1 MGMEGRALT
10 VIYESLRSVR
20 LGHTPA
26 SPLGFASLFSIN
38 PAGLVGSGGVAKAP
52 PLGSLGSKWSPGIT
66 KDWRVLAIQ
75 MFGPCSKSLSLG
87 VQGCDLHVQQKAMRD
102 RCPQI

>member
-1 MGMEGRALT
+1 MEGRALT

-20 LGHTPA
+20 PA
-26 SPLGFASLFSIN
+26 PPLGFASLFSIN
-38 PAGLVGSGGVAKAP
+38 PAGLDQVVAKAP
-52 PLGSLGSKWSPGIT
+52 ALGSLGSKWSPGIT

-87 VQGCDLHVQQKAMRD
+87 VQGCNQHVQHKVTRD